1 MQQNLAAFER
11 LINIIDELRA
21 KCPWDKKQTLQSLS
35 NLTIEEVYEL
45 GDAILKNDY
54 KEIAGELGDLFL
66 HLVFYAKIGTELE
79 KFTLESIL
87 NQVCDKLIERHPH
100 IYGNVSATTEE
111 EVKQNWEKIKLQSGK
126 KSVLQGVPLAL
137 PALVKAYRIQ
147 SKVAGVGFDWDTI
160 DKVWEK
166 VEEEIEELKIEVKN
180 GNSQKIEEEYG
191 DLLFALVNYGRFLK
205 IVPEDALQKANEKF
219 KTRFEKME
227 DAISK
232 DQLLIQNLTLNEMDK
247 YWNKIKLNEK

>member
-1 MQQNLAAFER
+1 MQNTLAAFER
-11 LINIIDELRA
+11 LIIIMDELRA

-45 GDAILKNDY
+45 TDAILQNDY
-54 KEIAGELGDLFL
+54 EEIAGELGDLFL

-87 NQVCDKLIERHPH
+87 NRVCDKLIERHPH
-100 IYGNVSATTEE
+100 IYGDTVAESEE
-111 EVKQNWEKIKLQSGK
+111 EVKRNWEKIKLQSGK

-147 SKVAGVGFDWDTI
+147 SKVAGVGFEWQNI
-160 DKVWEK
+160 NQIWEK
-166 VEEEIEELKIEVKN
+166 VEEEINELKIEIEK
-180 GNSQKIEEEYG
+180 GDQKRIEEEYG

-205 IVPEDALQKANEKF
+205 IVPEDALQKANHKF
-219 KTRFEKME
+219 KKRFEKME
-227 DAISK
+227 ELITK
-232 DQLLIQNLTLNEMDK
+232 DNLSIQNLNLNILNT
-247 YWNKIKLNEK
+247 YWDTVKKSE

>member
-1 MQQNLAAFER
+1 MQNTLAAFER
-11 LINIIDELRA
+11 LIIIMDELRA

-45 GDAILKNDY
+45 TDAILQNDY
-54 KEIAGELGDLFL
+54 EEIAGELGDLFL

-87 NQVCDKLIERHPH
+87 NRVCDKLIERHPH
-100 IYGNVSATTEE
+100 IYGDTVAESEE
-111 EVKQNWEKIKLQSGK
+111 EVKRNWEKIKLQSGK

-147 SKVAGVGFDWDTI
+147 SKVAGVGFEWQNI
-160 DKVWEK
+160 NQVWEK
-166 VEEEIEELKIEVKN
+166 VEEEINELKIEIEK
-180 GNSQKIEEEYG
+180 GDQKRIEEEYG

-205 IVPEDALQKANEKF
+205 IVPEDALQKANHKF
-219 KTRFEKME
+219 KKRFEKME
-227 DAISK
+227 ELITK
-232 DQLLIQNLTLNEMDK
+232 DNLSIQNLNLNILNT
-247 YWNKIKLNEK
+247 YWDTVKKSE

>member
-1 MQQNLAAFER
+1 MQNTLAAFER
-11 LINIIDELRA
+11 LIIIMDELRA

-45 GDAILKNDY
+45 TDAILQNDY
-54 KEIAGELGDLFL
+54 EEIAGELGDLFL

-87 NQVCDKLIERHPH
+87 NRVCDKLIERHPH
-100 IYGNVSATTEE
+100 IYGDTVADSEE
-111 EVKQNWEKIKLQSGK
+111 EVKRNWEKIKLQSGK

-147 SKVAGVGFDWDTI
+147 SKVAGMGFEWQNKI
-160 DKVWEK
+160 QVWEK
-166 VEEEIEELKIEVKN
+166 VEEEINELKIEIEK
-180 GNSQKIEEEYG
+180 GDQKRIEEEYG

-205 IVPEDALQKANEKF
+205 IVPEDALQKANHKF
-219 KTRFEKME
+219 KKRFEKME
-227 DAISK
+227 ELITRDN
-232 DQLLIQNLTLNEMDK
+232 LNIQNLNLNILNT
-247 YWNKIKLNEK
+247 YWDTVKKSE